1 MQLHVLEP
9 LFKIFY
15 TFVGKNFSS
24 CRLKFPGKNCRHIYR
39 KSKASVSR
47 NLSTV
52 TAPQNLLVKS
62 LAVQLQFRRG
72 CPSPQ
77 HLNRTCYQVYSH
89 SPVSTVCNTKLR
101 VSVRPVLLQQP
112 QIPFPFS
119 FKLRNSLQQNLFEQA
134 AQVSQILSPVQ
145 HPCGPSLVSDQ
156 LP

>member
-9 LFKIFY
+9 LLKIFY
-15 TFVGKNFSS
+15 TFVGENFSS

-47 NLSTV
+47 NLTTV

-62 LAVQLQFRRG
+62 LTVQLQFRRR
-72 CPSPQ
+72 CPSPP
-77 HLNRTCYQVYSH
+77 HPNRTCLQAYSP
-89 SPVSTVCNTKLR
+89 SPMSTVCNTR

-112 QIPFPFS
+112 EIPFPFPFP

-145 HPCGPSLVSDQ
+145 HPSGPSLVSDQ